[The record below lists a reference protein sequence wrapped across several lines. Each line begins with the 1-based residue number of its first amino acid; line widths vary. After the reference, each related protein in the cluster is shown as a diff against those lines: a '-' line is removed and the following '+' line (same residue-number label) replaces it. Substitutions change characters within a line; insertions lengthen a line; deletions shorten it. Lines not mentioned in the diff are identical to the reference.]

1 MSGPRTRSPRAAAPA
16 RLALA
21 LRSLALFVPALL
33 APAAARAD
41 ELVRLLSP
49 PQSATLE
56 AGAAI
61 TLEWAP
67 GADLAGFA
75 GAEEWEVFLS
85 LDGGR
90 TYLARIT
97 PHLDLAIRRVTVRLP
112 DLPSADARLLLR
124 MGDERIER
132 EQELPGR
139 YRIVRSHARRAEE
152 DPRAGIALPVWRASA
167 LRRGESAR
175 PAAPGVVHWVEGDRD
190 GSGWTER
197 RSAPGRS
204 EIAPALSPGELGLLS
219 AAAGPRELAPPA
231 RPTPLQRPASPAAA
245 ASIGVERARPSA
257 VPFELLRRRN
267 E

>member
-1 MSGPRTRSPRAAAPA
+1 MSGPRARVAPA
-16 RLALA
+16 LLVLAA
-21 LRSLALFVPALL
+21 L

-49 PQSATLE
+49 AQGATLE
-56 AGAAI
+56 AGSAL

-67 GADLAGFA
+67 GPDLAGFA

-97 PHLDLAIRRVTVRLP
+97 PHLDLAVRRVTVRLP

-132 EQELPGR
+132 EQELPGS
-139 YRIVRSHARRAEE
+139 YRIVRSHARRAQE
-152 DPRAGIALPVWRASA
+152 DPRAAIARPVWRASA

-175 PAAPGVVHWVEGDRD
+175 PGAPGVVHWVEGNRD

-197 RSAPGRS
+197 RSAPRRS
-204 EIAPALSPGELGLLS
+204 EIAPALSPGELGMLG
-219 AAAGPRELAPPA
+219 AAAGPRELAAPAGPA
-231 RPTPLQRPASPAAA
+231 RLSRPALVAAA
-245 ASIGVERARPSA
+245 TPVGGERGRPRA
-257 VPFELLRRRN
+257 APFELLRRRN